1 VLVSR
6 DMTTQIP
13 AELISAL
20 IRLGF
25 SQYEAQAYCAL
36 LQRSPMNGHE
46 VGKLSSVPPS
56 KIYETLQ
63 RLDTKGAVLMHRSE
77 PVRYA
82 AVPYAEVLA
91 RLRERFEGDIELVN
105 EGLSSLPAARELGLV
120 WSLRDRNAIIR
131 AFQTTIDSARQ
142 TLFAAI
148 WDEEMEPLRD
158 AIEAASARG
167 VDVHVAI
174 YGIATLNGP
183 RFYDLRECGASARA
197 RLEGRRLAVAV
208 ADEQDAIT
216 AEFGPS
222 ANEEAVLTTNQV
234 ISLLAIEYVKAD
246 VMGRILINSMGP
258 RAFEKALN
266 SDLMQALLAAKTVRL
281 PKQKNKTIAPAT
293 GVKRRSSAR
302 ASGNRTD
309 KT

>member
-1 VLVSR
+1 
-6 DMTTQIP
+6 MTTQIP
-13 AELISAL
+13 ADLISAL

-91 RLRERFEGDIELVN
+91 RLRERFEGDLALVDK
-105 EGLSSLPAARELGLV
+105 GLSTLPATREPGLV
-120 WSLRDRNAIIR
+120 WSLRDRSAIVT
-131 AFQTTIDSARQ
+131 AFLTTIDSAQQ

-148 WDEEMEPLRD
+148 WDEEMEALRE

-174 YGIATLNGP
+174 YGTASLNGP
-183 RFYDLRECGASARA
+183 RCYDLRECGESARN
-197 RLEGRRLAVAV
+197 RLEGRRLSVAV

-222 ANEEAVLTTNQV
+222 ANEEAVLTDNAV

-246 VMGRILINSMGP
+246 VMGRILINSMGQ
-258 RAFEKALN
+258 RAYEKALN
-266 SDLMQALLAAKTVRL
+266 SDVMQALLAAKTIQL
-281 PKQKNKTIAPAT
+281 PKPKSKTAT
-293 GVKRRSSAR
+293 AATRGKRRSLAGTS
-302 ASGNRTD
+302 ASGTD
-309 KT
+309 EG

>member
-1 VLVSR
+1 
-6 DMTTQIP
+6 MTTQIP
-13 AELISAL
+13 ADLISAL

-63 RLDTKGAVLMHRSE
+63 RLDAKGAVLMHRSE

-91 RLRERFEGDIELVN
+91 RLRDRFEDDLAIVN
-105 EGLSSLPAARELGLV
+105 DGLSTLPAAREPGLV
-120 WSLRDRNAIIR
+120 WSLRDSRAIIT
-131 AFQTTIDSARQ
+131 AFLTTIDSAQQ

-148 WDEEMEPLRD
+148 WDEEMEPLRG

-174 YGIATLNGP
+174 YGKASLSGP
-183 RFYDLRECGASARA
+183 RCYDLRECGESARN
-197 RLEGRRLAVAV
+197 RLEGRRLSVAV

-222 ANEEAVLTTNQV
+222 ANEEAVLTNNPV

-246 VMGRILINSMGP
+246 VMGRILINSMGQ
-258 RAFEKALN
+258 AAYEKALHG
-266 SDLMQALLAAKTVRL
+266 DVMQALLAAKTVLLPRL
-281 PKQKNKTIAPAT
+281 KSKAT
-293 GVKRRSSAR
+293 AAASGVKRRSR
-302 ASGNRTD
+302 AGTSGSGTD
-309 KT
+309 QG